1 MLNGTRRFGALA
13 IAAAMIAAACSSTAA
28 TPTPTVAPTVAP
40 VATAAPATPTAAT
53 ATASAAPATPTAAA
67 TINCVTG
74 SITAAGSTALQPLIS
89 AAATNY
95 GKACPGATVTVNGG
109 GSGTGLSQVAQG
121 AVQIGDSDVTAESK
135 LATPDAAKLVDH
147 IVARQGWIVVTNL
160 DVTGVT
166 NLTTQQNI
174 DIWTGK
180 DKNWSAVGGPNL
192 PIVLIFR
199 PASSGTRST
208 FKKLVLGGAT
218 EATGGQTL
226 TEDSNGAVTT
236 AVTKTNGA
244 VSVIGFAYY
253 NDPAN
258 KPLLNGVQL
267 DGIDATVANMAGGTY
282 KLAADGHMY
291 TNGQPTGLTAA
302 FLAYM
307 MGPDVQGTLIPSLS
321 YAPVVH

>member
-1 MLNGTRRFGALA
+1 MLYGMRRFSALA
-13 IAAAMIAAACSSTAA
+13 IAATVVLSACSSSATPSPAA
-28 TPTPTVAPTVAP
+28 TP
-40 VATAAPATPTAAT
+40 
-53 ATASAAPATPTAAA
+53 ASTTG
-67 TINCVTG
+67 NCVTG
-74 SITAAGSTALQPLIS
+74 SITAAGSTALQPLVQ

-121 AVQIGDSDVTAESK
+121 AIQIGDSDVTAQSK
-135 LATPDAAKLVDH
+135 LATPLPADSLVDH
-147 IVARQGWIVVTNL
+147 IVARQGWIVVTNK

-166 NLTTQQNI
+166 NLTTQQNV

-180 DKNWSAVGGPNL
+180 DTNWNQVGGPDL

-208 FKKLVLGGAT
+208 FKKLVLNNAV

-236 AVTKTNGA
+236 AVTTTDGA

-258 KPLLNGVQL
+258 KPLLNGLQL
-267 DGIDATVANMAGGTY
+267 DGVDATVANMASSTY

-291 TNGQPTGLTAA
+291 TNGQPSGLTAA

-307 MGPDVQGTLIPSLS
+307 LGPDVQGTLIPSLF

>member
-1 MLNGTRRFGALA
+1 VFNGTRRIAALA
-13 IAAAMIAAACSSTAA
+13 MAATLVAAACSSTAA
-28 TPTPTVAPTVAP
+28 SPTPAATPVPTPTP
-40 VATAAPATPTAAT
+40 
-53 ATASAAPATPTAAA
+53 AAA
-67 TINCVTG
+67 TDTSAANNATPAPNATIQCVTG
-74 SITAAGSTALQPLIS
+74 SITTAGSTALQPLID
-89 AAATNY
+89 AA
-95 GKACPGATVTVNGG
+95 GKQYAAACPGATITVNGG

-121 AVQIGDSDVTAESK
+121 AVQIGESDVTAESK

-147 IVARQGWIVVTNL
+147 IVARQGWIVVTNK

-166 NLTTQQNI
+166 NLTTQQNV

-180 DKNWSAVGGPNL
+180 DTNWNQVGGPDM

-199 PASSGTRST
+199 PASSGTRAT
-208 FKKLVLGGAT
+208 FRKLVLSGAT

-258 KPLLNGVQL
+258 KPLLNGLQL
-267 DGIDATVANMAGGTY
+267 DGVDATVANMAAGTY

-291 TNGQPTGLTAA
+291 TNGQPSGLTAA

-307 MGPDVQGTLIPSLS
+307 LGPDVQGTLIPSLS
-321 YAPVVH
+321 YAPVVK

>member
-1 MLNGTRRFGALA
+1 MASD
-13 IAAAMIAAACSSTAA
+13 AAS
-28 TPTPTVAPTVAP
+28 VAP
-40 VATAAPATPTAAT
+40 VATPAPTV
-53 ATASAAPATPTAAA
+53 
-67 TINCVTG
+67 NCVTG
-74 SITAAGSTALQPLIS
+74 SITAAGSTALQPLVD
-89 AAATNY
+89 AAAKQY
-95 GKACPGATVTVNGG
+95 DKACSGATITVNGG
-109 GSGTGLSQVAQG
+109 GSGTGLSQVASG
-121 AVQIGDSDVTAESK
+121 AVNIGNSDVTAGSK
-135 LATPDAAKLVDH
+135 LATPDADKLVDH
-147 IVARQGWIVVTNL
+147 IVTRQGWIVVTNK

-166 NLTTQQNI
+166 NLTTAQEI
-174 DIWTGK
+174 SVWTAAVT
-180 DKNWSAVGGPNL
+180 NWNQVGGPDM

-199 PASSGTRST
+199 PASSGTRAT
-208 FKKLVLGGAT
+208 FKSLVLGGAK

-236 AVTKTNGA
+236 AITKTNGA

-258 KPLLNGVQL
+258 KPLLNGLQL
-267 DGIDATVANMAGGTY
+267 DGVDATVANMAGGTY

-291 TNGQPTGLTAA
+291 TNGQPSGLTAA

>member
-1 MLNGTRRFGALA
+1 
-13 IAAAMIAAACSSTAA
+13 
-28 TPTPTVAPTVAP
+28 
-40 VATAAPATPTAAT
+40 
-53 ATASAAPATPTAAA
+53 
-67 TINCVTG
+67 VTG
-74 SITAAGSTALQPLIS
+74 NITSSGSTALQPLIQ
-89 AAATNY
+89 AAATAY
-95 GKACPGATVTVNGG
+95 TKACPGGNITVNGG
-109 GSGTGLSQVAQG
+109 GSGTGLSQVAAG
-121 AVQIGDSDVTAESK
+121 SVQIGASDVLAGSK
-135 LATPDAAKLVDH
+135 LATPDANKLVDH
-147 IVARQGWIVVTNL
+147 IVARQGWIVVTNK

-174 DIWTGK
+174 DIWTGV
-180 DKNWSAVGGPNL
+180 DTNWKQVGGPDMK
-192 PIVLIFR
+192 IVLIFR
-199 PASSGTRST
+199 PASSGTRAT
-208 FKKLVLGGAT
+208 FKSLVLGGAK
-218 EATGGQTL
+218 EATGGTTL

-258 KPLLNGVQL
+258 KPLLNGLQL
-267 DGIDATVANMAGGTY
+267 DGIDATVANMAAATY

-307 MGPDVQGTLIPSLS
+307 MGPEVQGTLIPSLS